1 METDRPGANIDNII
15 LIRLYHKTY
24 YYLFEPSEDLKI
36 KFRRK
41 ISKCTNRS
49 ELNEFVHST
58 FMCAISEIID
68 CWNIEQHLWPT
79 YLDGIHYSTRVHIP
93 KYIQLMKI

>member
-49 ELNEFVHST
+49 ELN
-58 FMCAISEIID
+58 
-68 CWNIEQHLWPT
+68 
-79 YLDGIHYSTRVHIP
+79 
-93 KYIQLMKI
+93 